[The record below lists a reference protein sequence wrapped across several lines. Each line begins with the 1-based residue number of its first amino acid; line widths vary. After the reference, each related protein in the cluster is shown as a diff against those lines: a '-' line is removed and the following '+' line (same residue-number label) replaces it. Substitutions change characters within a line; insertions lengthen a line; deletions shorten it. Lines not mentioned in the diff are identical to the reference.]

1 MVELNNI
8 SKIKGSSK
16 KSKRIGRGFGSGK
29 GGHTSTKGMK
39 GQKARKGA
47 KPKIWFEG
55 GQTPLVRR
63 LPFINGFKSQQKIKI
78 MNIKLSDLEKFA
90 NKEGV
95 VTIERVLEV
104 SKEKFDYVKI
114 LGNGE
119 IKSAF
124 KVQGLW
130 YSDKAKEKIEKAG
143 GTIE

>member
-47 KPKIWFEG
+47 KPNIWFEG

>member
-8 SKIKGSSK
+8 SKIKGNSK

-39 GQKARKGA
+39 GQKARKGE
-47 KPKIWFEG
+47 KPNIWFEG

-90 NKEGV
+90 DKEGV
-95 VTIERVLEV
+95 VTIERVSEV
-104 SKEKFDYVKI
+104 SKKKFDYVKI

>member
-8 SKIKGSSK
+8 SKIKGNSK

-47 KPKIWFEG
+47 KPNIWFEG

-95 VTIERVLEV
+95 VTIERVSEV